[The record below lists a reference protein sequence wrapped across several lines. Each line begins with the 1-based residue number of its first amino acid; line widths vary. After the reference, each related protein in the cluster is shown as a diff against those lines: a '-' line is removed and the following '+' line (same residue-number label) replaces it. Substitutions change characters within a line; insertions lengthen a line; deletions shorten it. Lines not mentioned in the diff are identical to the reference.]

1 MSGRKVWKIMVMK
14 SLLFFLKD
22 MNQSRLH
29 INHGSFVQVTSCD
42 LRVDNKLFER
52 WNYDIM
58 ISLKSFIS
66 NFVMIFFLI
75 KTWKETL
82 TTSIALWQ
90 FGWLMGEVLIT
101 YVYARN
107 LG

>member
-1 MSGRKVWKIMVMK
+1 MVMK

-42 LRVDNKLFER
+42 LRVDNKSFER

-66 NFVMIFFLI
+66 NFVMIF
-75 KTWKETL
+75 
-82 TTSIALWQ
+82 S
-90 FGWLMGEVLIT
+90 
-101 YVYARN
+101 
-107 LG
+107 